1 MSLKATLAFFLSLLF
16 ISADAQQL
24 FEGKI
29 DVLPGRGVDR
39 KDAIIYLPANYSKNK
54 KYPLVIF
61 THGIGESG
69 TDIKKVYKNGLP
81 KVLKKGYRPPFEFI
95 MVALQGPKFSVSPYW
110 LPGILEDCQ
119 KQWSINTNRLY
130 LTGLSAGAW
139 GTYGSQLNISPEFA
153 SKFAAIVVYAGAAES
168 ANRTHLDWW
177 KQSKTP
183 LWAVVGEN
191 DKVFVRQNTY
201 MVKQINKRVPGTATL
216 TIRPGVGHGGWDD
229 MYRGKVTLNGKNMWE
244 WLYQFDRSS
253 KNFPKPSGSK
263 PGTDNPQPIP
273 LPTPSA
279 KYVKVNISSYNN
291 VYQNNQWNNWII
303 YNGVHKN
310 LALNNLKYS
319 DRTTSPID
327 VFLTN
332 SQNINDNSSKY
343 GGGMAPAEVLRHTTY
358 FHGER
363 KLIISGLSRS
373 KKYSLELYSSGL
385 GNGNA
390 TRFTINNE
398 SRTISIYKN
407 MHTKAFFTN
416 LSPNSEGKLIITIN
430 NIGYYSYL
438 NGFTITEK

>member
-1 MSLKATLAFFLSLLF
+1 MAFFLSLLF
-16 ISADAQQL
+16 FSADAQKL

-29 DVLPGRGVDR
+29 DIQPGRGVDR

-69 TDIKKVYKNGLP
+69 NDIKKVYKHGLP
-81 KVLKKGYRPPFEFI
+81 KVLKNGYRPPFEFI

-119 KQWSINTNRLY
+119 KQWSINTNRIY

-168 ANRTHLDWW
+168 ANRRHLDWW
-177 KQSKTP
+177 GKSKTP
-183 LWAVVGEN
+183 LWAVVGKN

-201 MVKQINKRVPGTATL
+201 MVSQINKRVPRLATL

-229 MYRGKVTLNGKNMWE
+229 MYKGNVKLNGKNMWE
-244 WLYQFDRSS
+244 WLYQFDRSN

-263 PGTDNPQPIP
+263 PEPIPVPQP
-273 LPTPSA
+273 TPGVA
-279 KYVKVNISSYNN
+279 KFIKVNIAAIGNSYTNSE
-291 VYQNNQWNNWII
+291 WNNWII
-303 YNGVHKN
+303 NNGLNKN
-310 LALNNLKYS
+310 LSLNRLKYT
-319 DRTTSPID
+319 DRTTSP
-327 VFLTN
+327 VSVYLSH
-332 SQNINDNSSKY
+332 SQNMNDNTSRY

-358 FHGER
+358 YHGER
-363 KLIISGLSRS
+363 KLVITGLSRS
-373 KKYSLELYSSGL
+373 KKYSLELYSSGWGY
-385 GNGNA
+385 GN
-390 TRFTINNE
+390 TTKFTVNNQ
-398 SRTISIYKN
+398 SRTIPIYKN
-407 MHTKAFFTN
+407 LHNKALFTN
-416 LSPNSEGKLIITIN
+416 LSPNTEGKLIVTISN
-430 NIGYYSYL
+430 VGYYSYL